1 MQQIQMSI
9 CGIYR
14 LCEVL
19 PGYVK
24 EYVEYAQINWKIQ
37 ILTRYEISWSHER
50 IFVQRETENWQREEE
65 DREKI
70 SIEFGAL
77 FVEFQRR
84 EL

>member
-1 MQQIQMSI
+1 MSI

-24 EYVEYAQINWKIQ
+24 DYVEYDHINWKIQ
-37 ILTRYEISWSHER
+37 ILTGCEISWSPEQ
-50 IFVQRETENWQREEE
+50 IFVQRETENWQRAGE

-70 SIEFGAL
+70 SREIGAT
-77 FVEFQRR
+77 FVEFQD
-84 EL
+84 EAL